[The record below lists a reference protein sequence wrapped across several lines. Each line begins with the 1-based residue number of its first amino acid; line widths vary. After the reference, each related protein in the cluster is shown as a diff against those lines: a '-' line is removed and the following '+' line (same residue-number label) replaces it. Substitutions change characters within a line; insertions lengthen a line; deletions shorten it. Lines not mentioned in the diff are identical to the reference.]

1 MATQISRRTFVRAA
15 AAAAAPAILGAQDK
29 AGSRLP
35 IVGEGEHRYEVIHD
49 WGELP
54 SHIKWGN
61 THGVAGDSQ
70 GRIYIEHTVHAT
82 SQSADT
88 IVVFDDKG
96 RFVTSW
102 GKQYKSGAHGLHIR
116 KEGST
121 EFVYICDHLHGIV
134 TKRTLKGE
142 EVFTLGYPSES
153 ENYKIAADR
162 SRPVYRPTNL
172 TVAPNGDLYVGDGY
186 GSSYINQYN
195 SQGQYIR
202 TFGGLGKELGQLST
216 PHGIWMDTRGPE
228 PVLQVADRSN
238 SRIQTFTLE
247 GKSIRATGGVKSPC
261 HFHQRGEILV
271 IPDLSARVTLLDKNN
286 QVIVHLGDGGD
297 GWRELRTKER
307 SAFIP
312 GKFVCP
318 HGAWFDGEGNI
329 FVAEYVEVGR
339 VTKLRKLS

>member
-1 MATQISRRTFVRAA
+1 MTSQISRRRFVYAA
-15 AAAAAPAILGAQDK
+15 AVGAPAILGAQDK
-29 AGSRLP
+29 AGTKRP
-35 IVGEGEHRYEVIHD
+35 ILGEGEYRYEAVHD

-54 SHIKWGN
+54 SQICFGN
-61 THGVAGDSQ
+61 THGVVGDSQ
-70 GRIYIEHTVHAT
+70 GNIYIEHTVHAT

-96 RFVTSW
+96 KFVTSW
-102 GKQYKSGAHGLHIR
+102 GKQFKGGAHGLFIR

-121 EFVYICDHLHGIV
+121 EYLYICDNLHGIV

-153 ENYKIAADR
+153 EAYKIAADR

-172 TVAPNGDLYVGDGY
+172 AVAANGDVYVGDGY

-195 SQGQYIR
+195 GQGQYIR

-238 SRIQTFTLE
+238 HRIQTFSLD
-247 GKSIRATGGVKSPC
+247 GKPLRVTGGVKSPC
-261 HFHQRGEILV
+261 HFHQSGDMLV
-271 IPDLSARVTLLDKNN
+271 VPDLSARVTLLDRSN
-286 QVIVHLGDGGD
+286 QVILHLGDGGD

-312 GKFVCP
+312 GKFICP
-318 HGAWFDGEGNI
+318 HGAWFDAAGNI

-339 VTKLRKLS
+339 VTKLRKLA